1 MEGGGRGSSSRVEG
15 EDRRGRRCVKRAAK
29 VNGHFLSSRT
39 EPPRGRITLFF
50 LLLSVEWIGL
60 VRRDFHVIV
69 LFESEEEDDCFTYRI
84 GKGKNRLS
92 KSYPG
97 QK

>member
-1 MEGGGRGSSSRVEG
+1 MEGGGRGSSSRIEG

-50 LLLSVEWIGL
+50 FFFYPWNGSASFVGIFVSSCLNLKKRTIVLHTGL
-60 VRRDFHVIV
+60 VKERIV
-69 LFESEEEDDCFTYRI
+69 
-84 GKGKNRLS
+84 
-92 KSYPG
+92 
-97 QK
+97 